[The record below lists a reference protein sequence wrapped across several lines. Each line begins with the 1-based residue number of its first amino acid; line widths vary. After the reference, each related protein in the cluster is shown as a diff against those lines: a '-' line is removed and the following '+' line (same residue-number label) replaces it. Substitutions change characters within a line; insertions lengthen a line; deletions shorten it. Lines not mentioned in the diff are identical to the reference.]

1 MNKLSIHHVTDITI
15 SREVFEE
22 SENHGGFTVV
32 NVTAE
37 DRNGT
42 RTRLTCFVE
51 RGCEPLADMVI
62 ETNYIKYPSCQEVA

>member
-22 SENHGGFTVV
+22 SDNHGGFTVM
-32 NVTAE
+32 NVTVE

-42 RTRLTCFVE
+42 RIRLACFVDPD
-51 RGCEPLADMVI
+51 CNPLDDMVI
-62 ETNYIKYPSCQEVA
+62 ETNYIKTAA